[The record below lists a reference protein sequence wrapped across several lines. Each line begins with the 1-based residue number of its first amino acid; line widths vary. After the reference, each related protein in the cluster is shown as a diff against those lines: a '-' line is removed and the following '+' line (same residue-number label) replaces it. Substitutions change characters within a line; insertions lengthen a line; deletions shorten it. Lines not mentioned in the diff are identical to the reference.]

1 MLTHQENDKTD
12 EENDAGNYITTNDR
26 ERASEFLKNRREK
39 TLNQSSSAA
48 VPAVSSDRLRPHESV
63 QVSALNS

>member
-12 EENDAGNYITTNDR
+12 EENDTGNYITTNDR

-39 TLNQSSSAA
+39 NSKSVIISCSSCCLVGLVKAT
-48 VPAVSSDRLRPHESV
+48 
-63 QVSALNS
+63 